1 MEKNWRPSEF
11 ILSQL
16 LHFFVGV
23 SFVFGAVIL
32 HFHWYVGVISILLI
46 SAVKETTFD
55 RWVEG
60 DSYRDGL
67 IDWLFYGLGC
77 LVSTLIVTLIIA

>member
-1 MEKNWRPSEF
+1 MKIVGNWRPSAF
-11 ILSQL
+11 VLSQL
-16 LHFFVGV
+16 LHFFAG
-23 SFVFGAVIL
+23 SAFVFGSVAL
-32 HFHWYVGVISILLI
+32 HRPWYVGAIVILGI
-46 SAVKETTFD
+46 SAVKEVTFD

-77 LVSTLIVTLIIA
+77 LVSAVIVML